1 MMKAESF
8 LEKDDFYMTIKKP
21 NILMPD
27 KSKVLPKAPLHSFP
41 KAARF
46 EQPKDKTEDS
56 LQ

>member
-8 LEKDDFYMTIKKP
+8 LEKDDFYMTTKKP